1 MIRWEMGRVEEVLE
15 EGEGIQRLKV
25 RLVKS
30 GELGTAVH
38 YPPLLG
44 RAEVGD
50 EVWLNVTAV
59 HLSLGTGGNHF
70 VAGWVN
76 RPPRSAPIQGHI
88 MKMRYTPWQIALRT
102 GEEQGSPHHETLQE
116 RRSLEGTP
124 VLIGELHSMLP
135 VAVATWRYLAG
146 KEGAAP
152 RIVYVMT
159 DGGALPIA
167 LSRHVQTLKE
177 LGWLNGT
184 VTAGHAF
191 GGTLEAVNL
200 YSGLLLAVH
209 ALKADLVFVS
219 MGPGIVG
226 TGTPYGFTGVEQ
238 GQAINAVH
246 SLGGIPV
253 AVPRL
258 QEKDP
263 RFRHRGVSHH
273 TRIVLTSVA
282 LAPAVVPHPE
292 DQDLSELRRTAKVEH
307 HWIPFRL
314 SPEQVAERLA
324 AYPLS
329 VRSMGR
335 TLKDDPLFFTTVS
348 GAAETAWYLW
358 GDLSA
363 GLSPTESIARL
374 TSRNG

>member
-1 MIRWEMGRVEEVLE
+1 MIRWEPGRVEEVLE
-15 EGEGIQRLKV
+15 EGEGIQRIKV

-30 GELGTAVH
+30 GESGTAVH
-38 YPPLLG
+38 YPSLLG
-44 RAEVGD
+44 RVEAGD
-50 EVWLNVTAV
+50 EVWLNATAV
-59 HLSLGTGGNHF
+59 RLSLGTGGNYF
-70 VAGWVN
+70 VGWVN
-76 RPPRSAPIQGHI
+76 RPPRSAPIRGHI

-102 GEEQGSPHHETLQE
+102 GEEQGSPHHVTLRE
-116 RRSLEGTP
+116 CRSLEGTP

-135 VAVATWRYLAG
+135 IAVSTWRYLAG
-146 KEGAAP
+146 KEGIDP

-167 LSRHVQTLKE
+167 LSRHVQTLME

-191 GGTLEAVNL
+191 GGTMEAVNL

-226 TGTPYGFTGVEQ
+226 TGTAYGFTGVEQ

-246 SLGGIPV
+246 SLGGLPV
-253 AVPRL
+253 AIPRL
-258 QEKDP
+258 QKTDSRP
-263 RFRHRGVSHH
+263 RHRGLSHH
-273 TRIVLTSVA
+273 TRTVLTSVA
-282 LAPAVVPHPE
+282 LAPAVVPHPA
-292 DQDLSELRRTAKVEH
+292 DQDLSELHRAAKADH

-314 SPEQVAERLA
+314 SPEQVVERLA
-324 AYPLS
+324 AYPLT

-335 TLKDDPLFFTTVS
+335 TLGEDPLFFTAVS
-348 GAAETAWYLW
+348 GAAETAWRLW
-358 GDLSA
+358 RDLSD
-363 GLSPTESIARL
+363 GLAPNDSIARL
-374 TSRNG
+374 RSRNG